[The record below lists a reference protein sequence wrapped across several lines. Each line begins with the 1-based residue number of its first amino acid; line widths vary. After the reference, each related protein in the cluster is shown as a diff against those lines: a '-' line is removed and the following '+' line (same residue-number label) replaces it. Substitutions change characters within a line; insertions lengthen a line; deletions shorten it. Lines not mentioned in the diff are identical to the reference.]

1 MLKKVLKIILI
12 VIYILSIILFS
23 YFIFKLNIIPLK
35 YLLIGYIIFILF
47 SILFIY
53 LLKKIPIL
61 GAILMVIIS
70 ILLTIISIYLNNTNE
85 FLNRTQTSKYATIT
99 YQIITLNNDS
109 YNNIKDLKNKKIAYL
124 ENNKD
129 NIKDVLSKKIDYEE
143 IIREEFGSLQNDLYN
158 KSVEALCIEESYL
171 NLIKEE
177 VEDFSS
183 KTKSIYSFKLI
194 MKMMIL
200 LLPKNHLSYI

>member
-129 NIKDVLSKKIDYEE
+129 NIK
-143 IIREEFGSLQNDLYN
+143 
-158 KSVEALCIEESYL
+158 
-171 NLIKEE
+171 
-177 VEDFSS
+177 
-183 KTKSIYSFKLI
+183 
-194 MKMMIL
+194 
-200 LLPKNHLSYI
+200 